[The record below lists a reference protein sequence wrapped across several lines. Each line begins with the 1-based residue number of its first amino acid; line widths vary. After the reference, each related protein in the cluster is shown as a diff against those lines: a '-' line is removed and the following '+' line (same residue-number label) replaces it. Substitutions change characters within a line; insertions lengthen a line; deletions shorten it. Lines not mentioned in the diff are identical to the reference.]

1 MKELLENLKAVC
13 ANVDFENCSNL
24 VTGGVLSSLEIINIV
39 TMIDDEYDIK
49 LPVTELKPENFESV
63 QSIFDMIQRIEE
75 D

>member
-13 ANVDFENCSNL
+13 ANVDFENCTNL

-63 QSIFDMIQRIEE
+63 QSIYDMIRRIEE

>member
-1 MKELLENLKAVC
+1 MKELLENLKSVC
-13 ANVDFENCSNL
+13 ANIDFENCSNL